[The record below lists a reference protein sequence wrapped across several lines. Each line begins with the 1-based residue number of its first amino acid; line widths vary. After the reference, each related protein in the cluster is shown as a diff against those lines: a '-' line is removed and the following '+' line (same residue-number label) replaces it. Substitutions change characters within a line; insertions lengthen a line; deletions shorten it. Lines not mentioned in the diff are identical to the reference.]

1 MTIIKGEPCE
11 LPALL
16 ALHSLRRSELLDL
29 ERADIAEDCITVHA
43 SRVPIIKTVSF
54 TKKRTRPAHR
64 RGLCPLLFHG
74 SKKYFPM
81 RMVILSGAIATRR
94 PSRSTD
100 CAAQITYQKLG
111 FTGCAGALPASR
123 IISAGTSELQC
134 ATAWVVGLQDDERF
148 LHQARESDLL
158 RDATKMVEFYSGA
171 AS

>member
-1 MTIIKGEPCE
+1 MNCPLSWRSILSDAQGLLTSNEPISQKIA
-11 LPALL
+11 LPFTA
-16 ALHSLRRSELLDL
+16 
-29 ERADIAEDCITVHA
+29 AE
-43 SRVPIIKTVSF
+43 SPIIKTVSF
-54 TKKRTRPAHR
+54 TKRRTRPAHR

-100 CAAQITYQKLG
+100 CAVQITYQKLG

-134 ATAWVVGLQDDERF
+134 ATAGGRITS
-148 LHQARESDLL
+148 R
-158 RDATKMVEFYSGA
+158 
-171 AS
+171 